1 MTPFAIAGIQMH
13 IAQQDNIAAM
23 EERLELTMSLYPWV
37 QMVLFSEL
45 AAYGT
50 NRQFAESRLGPA
62 EQRFQAMA
70 ARHGIWLIPGSL
82 YQVVDGAIFNT
93 SPVINPEGEIITRY
107 EKMFPFYPYEE
118 GITPGSAFCVFEIEG
133 VGRFGMANCY
143 DIWFPE
149 TTRTLAAMGAEV
161 ILHPV
166 MTTYIDRDIDLVMAR
181 AAAAA
186 NQCYVFDI
194 NGVSAGGVGQSC
206 VIDPSARII
215 HQAGSHEEI
224 IPVEIDLDQV
234 RRQRERGIRTLG
246 QPLKSWRD
254 NRVEFEIYRKDYDHA
269 YLESLGPLIKPQ
281 RKVPA
286 AEQRPSLT
294 EHLNNLGQ
302 EPSTGEL

>member
-13 IAQQDNIAAM
+13 IGQQDNIAAM
-23 EERLELTMSLYPWV
+23 EERLDLTMSMYPWV

-45 AAYGT
+45 APFGT
-50 NRQFAESRLGPA
+50 NRKFAQPRPGPA

-82 YQVVDGAIFNT
+82 YQQADGAIFNT
-93 SPVINPEGEIITRY
+93 SPVINPAGEIISRY

-118 GITPGSAFCVFEIEG
+118 GIAPGRAFCVFDVDG
-133 VGRFGMANCY
+133 VGRFGVSNCY

-149 TTRTLAAMGAEV
+149 TSRTLAAMGAEV

-166 MTTYIDRDIDLVMAR
+166 MTTYIDRDIDLLMAR

-194 NGVSAGGVGQSC
+194 NGVSAGGVGRSC
-206 VIDPSARII
+206 VIDPGARII

-234 RRQRERGIRTLG
+234 RRQRRRGIRTLG

-254 NRVEFEIYRKDYDHA
+254 NQVEFDIYNKDYDHG
-269 YLESLGPLIKPQ
+269 YLDTLGPLVKPH
-281 RKVPA
+281 RNCP
-286 AEQRPSLT
+286 EQ
-294 EHLNNLGQ
+294 GQ
-302 EPSTGEL
+302 EL

>member
-1 MTPFAIAGIQMH
+1 MTPFAIAGIQMN

-23 EERLELTMSLYPWV
+23 EERLEQTMSLYPWV

-45 AAYGT
+45 AVYGT
-50 NRQFAESRLGPA
+50 NKDFAEPRPGPA

-82 YQVVDGAIFNT
+82 YQLVDGAIYNT
-93 SPVINPEGEIITRY
+93 SPVINPKGEIVTRY
-107 EKMFPFYPYEE
+107 DKMFPFYPYEE
-118 GITPGSAFCVFEIEG
+118 GVTPGSSFCVFDVGG

-149 TTRTLAAMGAEV
+149 TSRTLAAMGAEV

-166 MTTYIDRDIDLVMAR
+166 MTTYIDRDIDLLMAR
-181 AAAAA
+181 AAAAS

-224 IPVEIDLDQV
+224 IPIEIDLDQV

-254 NRVEFEIYRKDYDHA
+254 NQVAFDIYREDYEHS
-269 YLESLGPLIKPQ
+269 YLESLGPLAKPH
-281 RKVPA
+281 RNVPEPE
-286 AEQRPSLT
+286 EQPSLT
-294 EHLNNLGQ
+294 EHLNSLGH
-302 EPSTGEL
+302 EPSMGAL